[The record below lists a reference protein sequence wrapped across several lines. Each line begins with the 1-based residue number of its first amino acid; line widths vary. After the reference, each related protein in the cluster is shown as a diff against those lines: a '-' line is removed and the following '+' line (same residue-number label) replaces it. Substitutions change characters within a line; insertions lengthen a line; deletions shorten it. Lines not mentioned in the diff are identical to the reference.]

1 MKRGLV
7 SAEATRSY
15 VLLTRKRLSHHLMLV
30 PEQSSCP
37 ACRWRELVFVPSD
50 PELRV
55 ASRPGHVRV
64 MKRTDH
70 RRGWQYEA
78 VDHHSHQQREASNLY
93 DGITGKQLLQGGQ
106 WANASFLKMSVAQV
120 TNINLK
126 GKSTR

>member
-15 VLLTRKRLSHHLMLV
+15 VLLTRKRLSHRLMLV

-37 ACRWRELVFVPSD
+37 ACRWRELMFVPSA

-55 ASRPGHVRV
+55 ARRPGLVRV
-64 MKRTDH
+64 MKPPDH

-78 VDHHSHQQREASNLY
+78 VDHHPHQ
-93 DGITGKQLLQGGQ
+93 
-106 WANASFLKMSVAQV
+106 
-120 TNINLK
+120 
-126 GKSTR
+126 